1 MARCFRN
8 SVMEKALFIFCSNCV
23 EYSYQDKQAV
33 FTSLFNSI
41 SENFHILLLKS
52 VPLTSVAS
60 FVLFA
65 IDFSS
70 VAFTTSSEKINK
82 MRDSHFQ
89 IECPCYNR
97 VGVKTKWCALS
108 IHRARAHFALSHAQN
123 PLWRVHLKSW
133 FKLLMIQCSS
143 PIVGFIYSVCRSLQL
158 SPVVVQV

>member
-52 VPLTSVAS
+52 VLLTSVAS

-70 VAFTTSSEKINK
+70 VAFTTSSE
-82 MRDSHFQ
+82 RL
-89 IECPCYNR
+89 
-97 VGVKTKWCALS
+97 TKRGTAIFKLS
-108 IHRARAHFALSHAQN
+108 APAIIVWEWKQSDAHCRYIGRAHFALSRAQN
-123 PLWRVHLKSW
+123 PLWRVHLKSR
-133 FKLLMIQCSS
+133 FKLLMIRCSS

-158 SPVVVQV
+158 SPVVVHV

>member
-52 VPLTSVAS
+52 VLLTSVAS
-60 FVLFA
+60 CSLRNWLF
-65 IDFSS
+65 FCR
-70 VAFTTSSEKINK
+70 VHHFLGKINK
-82 MRDSHFQ
+82 TRDSHFQ
-89 IECPCYNR
+89 IKCPCYNR
-97 VGVKTKWCALS
+97 VGVKTKWFALS
-108 IHRARAHFALSHAQN
+108 IHRARAHFPLSRAQN
-123 PLWRVHLKSW
+123 SLWRVHLKSR

-158 SPVVVQV
+158 SPVVVHV

>member
-52 VPLTSVAS
+52 VLLTSVAS

-70 VAFTTSSEKINK
+70 VAFTTSSE
-82 MRDSHFQ
+82 RL
-89 IECPCYNR
+89 
-97 VGVKTKWCALS
+97 TKRGTAIFKLS
-108 IHRARAHFALSHAQN
+108 APAIIVWEWKQSDAHCRYIGRAHFALFRAQN
-123 PLWRVHLKSW
+123 PLWRVHLKSR
-133 FKLLMIQCSS
+133 FKLLMIRCSS

-158 SPVVVQV
+158 SPVVVHV